1 MNDKEEKSHNLKRR
15 RLKLGQM
22 LKEERTSWEVM
33 KIKNDTVSGM
43 NDIVTVIWLGC
54 THAKWLIDLLL
65 ANVNHSH

>member
-33 KIKNDTVSGM
+33 KITTVTVSPI
-43 NDIVTVIWLGC
+43 NVFVSVIWLGC